1 MLLRSLRRAK
11 EIYFPALQRLTKSF
25 KKAILVPDA
34 NLALWGLAENERP
47 PSMTG
52 WFKGIARE
60 FRVRHG
66 FIR

>member
-1 MLLRSLRRAK
+1 LQRDK

-34 NLALWGLAENERP
+34 NLALWGSAKSSVHH
-47 PSMTG
+47 SMTG
-52 WFKGIARE
+52 WFKGIAGE
-60 FRVRHG
+60 FRVSHG